1 MTTTTQYMMSADTLP
16 RDVLIE
22 ILKKGIGLDGMRV
35 LGVRPGRLWVPPL
48 FKRILNASLS
58 VRRDQKDENGDWVR
72 SYVCLHIPDSDGKR
86 YTLSRRKSD
95 DRHGIEHSVDLH
107 MFDRL
112 NGMCFHMEGF
122 LLYRGEKRPP
132 QQLWTELV
140 DLDPEG
146 PRLPLHPI
154 QP

>member
-1 MTTTTQYMMSADTLP
+1 MSVDTLP

-35 LGVRPGRLWVPPL
+35 LGVRPGRLRVPPL

-58 VRRDQKDENGDWVR
+58 VRREQKDENGDWVR
-72 SYVCLHIPDSDGKR
+72 SYVCLHIPDSDSKR

-95 DRHGIEHSVDLH
+95 DRQGIEHSVDLH

-112 NGMCFHMEGF
+112 NGMCCKVEGF
-122 LLYRGEKRPP
+122 LLYRGEERPP

-140 DLDPEG
+140 DLDTA
-146 PRLPLHPI
+146 LPKEDETL
-154 QP
+154 